1 MDSPSFFI
9 VRIRRSQAG
18 FFVWML
24 YSKVMSLKAPHSGG
38 PHTMTE
44 TIEAL
49 KKEIIRCLRP
59 MNPEKVILFGS
70 HAAGTAPLR

>member
-1 MDSPSFFI
+1 
-9 VRIRRSQAG
+9 
-18 FFVWML
+18 
-24 YSKVMSLKAPHSGG
+24 
-38 PHTMTE
+38 MTE

-70 HAAGTAPLR
+70 HAAGTAPLCQGSCHLRLSIMRQTQTKTI